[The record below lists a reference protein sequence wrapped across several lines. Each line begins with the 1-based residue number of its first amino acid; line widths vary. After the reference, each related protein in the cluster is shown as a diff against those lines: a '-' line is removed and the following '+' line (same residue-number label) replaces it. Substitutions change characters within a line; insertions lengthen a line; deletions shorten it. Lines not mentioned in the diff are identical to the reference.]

1 MYNITNWLKTD
12 NIHINL
18 KAESEL
24 EAIWNM
30 LELAAK
36 SSDVLDT
43 RELARSIYE
52 NEVLSGS
59 HSGTT
64 GITFHALTDAVSN
77 PLMVVGHFKNGIGY
91 YSKEKKPI
99 DIVVLLAAPERFA
112 SQLEEII
119 FCINDMLADSIF
131 LENIRKAENPEIIYK
146 CFEELCLKLSVKKK
160 SIKSNITE

>member
-1 MYNITNWLKTD
+1 MHTIKNWLKTD

-30 LELAAK
+30 LELANE
-36 SSDVLDT
+36 SSFVLNSK
-43 RELARSIYE
+43 ELARVIYE

-64 GITFHALTDAVSN
+64 GITFYALTNAVSN

-112 SQLEEII
+112 SQLQEII

-131 LENIRKAENPEIIYK
+131 LENIRKAENAEIIYDH
-146 CFEELCLKLSVKKK
+146 FEELCLKLSVKNKLLGNK
-160 SIKSNITE
+160 TTN